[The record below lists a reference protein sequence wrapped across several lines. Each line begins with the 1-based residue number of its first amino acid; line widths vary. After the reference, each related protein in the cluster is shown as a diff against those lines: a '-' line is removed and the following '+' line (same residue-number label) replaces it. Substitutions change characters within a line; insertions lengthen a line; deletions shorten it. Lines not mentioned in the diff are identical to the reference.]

1 MAGKSSKTEVVTLRV
16 PVALLAQWRREAESA
31 GAAIGPFI
39 VGRADAVP
47 PLRKE
52 IMRLAEVAQ
61 GMRKMIET
69 RDAEI
74 DKLTKQLKPVAALKL
89 PVLTEAP
96 KRETYLRGQAPE
108 KGKTKT
114 R

>member
-1 MAGKSSKTEVVTLRV
+1 MTKATTKKSMLLSVRV
-16 PVALLAQWRREAESA
+16 PNELYDRVLARCDREVAPVGAIVNGLLAT
-31 GAAIGPFI
+31 GL
-39 VGRADAVP
+39 DAVD
-47 PLRKE
+47 E
-52 IMRLAEVAQ
+52 IAGLKKA
-61 GMRKMIET
+61 IET
-69 RDAEI
+69 KDAEI
-74 DKLTKQLKPVAALKL
+74 DRLTKQLKPVAALKL